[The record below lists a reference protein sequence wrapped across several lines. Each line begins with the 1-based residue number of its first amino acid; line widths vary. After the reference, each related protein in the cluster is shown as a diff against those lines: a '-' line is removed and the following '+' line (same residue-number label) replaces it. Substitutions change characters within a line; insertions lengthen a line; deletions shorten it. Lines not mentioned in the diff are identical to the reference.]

1 MSPNLMIHDYLNLLS
16 EFIVGLQPMK
26 VQATL
31 ALYLKQQENNK
42 LITSYA
48 IGSRSVL
55 KVSSSQMLMNHHTFS
70 FLRLP
75 FLHFR
80 WFFSSKYLFHL
91 KFVCFLS
98 SVCKH
103 LLCIEPTYDFPFSGT
118 CFHLLTFPLSFC
130 NSSLDFYFQCRE
142 PHEPHL

>member
-1 MSPNLMIHDYLNLLS
+1 MIHDYLNLLS

-80 WFFSSKYLFHL
+80 
-91 KFVCFLS
+91 
-98 SVCKH
+98 
-103 LLCIEPTYDFPFSGT
+103 
-118 CFHLLTFPLSFC
+118 
-130 NSSLDFYFQCRE
+130 
-142 PHEPHL
+142 